1 MTFPTFGRKALFR
14 TVKWFMVLALPVAY
28 DLRGALTVWFFGKLT
43 GTPVAD
49 VLDQA
54 LAALAR
60 LWA

>member
-1 MTFPTFGRKALFR
+1 MKKISFWRKSLVRA
-14 TVKWFMVLALPVAY
+14 VKWSAPLALAVAY
-28 DLRGALTVWFFGKLT
+28 DLRGDLTVWFFAKLT
-43 GTPVAD
+43 GTPVVD